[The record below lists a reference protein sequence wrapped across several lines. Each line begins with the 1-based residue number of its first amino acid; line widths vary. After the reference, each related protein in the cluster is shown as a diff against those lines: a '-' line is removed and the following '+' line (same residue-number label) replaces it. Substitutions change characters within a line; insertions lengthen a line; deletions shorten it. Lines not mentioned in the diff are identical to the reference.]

1 VNHNSLRRTTE
12 RHAGLPSKCGSEAGD
27 GALRALDPGAAGR
40 RILGDLAPVETY
52 RPGMRSQLGLHS
64 KWHGSSAGAA
74 TATAPC
80 PARIDPAGQEQ
91 PPADNAALH
100 CANDRLEA
108 EIKRIACALHDES
121 GQILTLAHLKLA
133 EVRRLAP
140 AGCATQLDQVTM
152 LLSDLEAHLR
162 RLSHELRPPILDD
175 FGLTPAVEFLAESF
189 SQSRGIAVAVMGGA
203 GGRLDPRIEV
213 AFYRAVQEALT
224 NVAKHARA
232 TRATIR
238 LQRLAQSVVCVIRD
252 NGRGFDV
259 SAKRPPGLGFL
270 GMRER
275 AEALGGYVAIDSHP
289 GAGTELTIRIPVP
302 AMYERA

>member
-1 VNHNSLRRTTE
+1 V
-12 RHAGLPSKCGSEAGD
+12 
-27 GALRALDPGAAGR
+27 LRAVDPGAAGR
-40 RILGDLAPVETY
+40 RILEDLAQIRF
-52 RPGMRSQLGLHS
+52 RPGMPSRLGLHS
-64 KWHGSSAGAA
+64 KWHGSSGAA

-80 PARIDPAGQEQ
+80 PARLDPAGQEQ
-91 PPADNAALH
+91 QPADHAALH
-100 CANDRLEA
+100 GANDRLEA

-133 EVRRLAP
+133 EAKRQAP
-140 AGCATQLDQVTM
+140 SACAIQLDQVTT

-189 SQSRGIAVAVMGGA
+189 SQSRGIAVAVVGCA

-238 LQRLAQSVVCVIRD
+238 FQRLAQALVCVIRD
-252 NGRGFDV
+252 NGKGFDV
-259 SAKRPPGLGFL
+259 SAKRPQGLGFL

-275 AEALGGYVAIDSHP
+275 AEALGGYIAIDSQP
-289 GAGTELTIRIPVP
+289 GAGTELTIRIPIP
-302 AMYERA
+302 ATYERV